1 MNIGLALRCRQCSNE
16 FNICNGVDDLGTSVN
31 CPVGF
36 CGFAAC
42 VRGNKTEIVR
52 TCGETRKKELAGIDT
67 KATSLS
73 MKAGIDT
80 KMSKCEDTV

>member
-31 CPVGF
+31 CPDGF
-36 CGFAAC
+36 CGFASC
-42 VRGNKTEIVR
+42 VKGDKTEIRR
-52 TCGETRKKELAGIDT
+52 TCGETRKIELAGIDT

-80 KMSKCEDTV
+80 KMSECDYPV